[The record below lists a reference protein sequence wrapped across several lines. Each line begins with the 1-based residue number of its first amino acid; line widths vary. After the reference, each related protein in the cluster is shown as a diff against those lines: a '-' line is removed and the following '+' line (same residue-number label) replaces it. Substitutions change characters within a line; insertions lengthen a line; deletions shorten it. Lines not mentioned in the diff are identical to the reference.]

1 MSNTEFYN
9 FTGFESK
16 GNDTDTDKSYSLWE
30 LPYEEKEQ
38 LYSIAKRLSEYQIK
52 LNATDDISGDE
63 LAEIVGLQVALDVY
77 KSLLGVDFMSN
88 QEFFDFIEFENETE
102 EPEEP
107 QTETFEL
114 WELPYEEIENIHDI
128 QDRLQQY
135 QNRLNATSADISGYE
150 LAEIV
155 GLQVALDV
163 YKELLGVPFMD
174 N

>member
-1 MSNTEFYN
+1 
-9 FTGFESK
+9 
-16 GNDTDTDKSYSLWE
+16 
-30 LPYEEKEQ
+30 
-38 LYSIAKRLSEYQIK
+38 
-52 LNATDDISGDE
+52 
-63 LAEIVGLQVALDVY
+63 
-77 KSLLGVDFMSN
+77 MSN
-88 QEFFDFIEFENETE
+88 QEFFDFIEFEYETE

-107 QTETFEL
+107 ETETFEL
-114 WELPYEEIENIHDI
+114 LELPYEEIENIHDI

-135 QNRLNATSADISGYE
+135 QNRLNDTAADISGYE